1 MKKLYLM
8 IMLVLPLIFSFLFS
22 MELTQHQADPI
33 STVALIKEQMATHSI
48 LSHNRTNQIEVITRL
63 IESLN
68 ESNTQPFNKN
78 SIMSLLSEGKTTIA
92 NFNDTTRQLMTIEDA
107 LQKEI
112 SLVMKIIS
120 NNNPHNKYLDILIYL
135 EELNKDYI
143 NKIDSNLKNHETYEH
158 IKKDFETIQ
167 SQCEKIT
174 NEATETHVKPTLT
187 LLQDFLDD
195 LLHLSLFAFL
205 GWQGRP
211 H

>member
-1 MKKLYLM
+1 
-8 IMLVLPLIFSFLFS
+8 